1 MSGVRIVSG
10 SAHQKKWSQRPSE
23 RTQAKAAVRVI
34 EGRTFV
40 RLEGTGLLV
49 MREDRGR
56 LSLVARVG
64 SYFVL
69 RYPLSREDRP

>member
-10 SAHQKKWSQRPSE
+10 SAHKKKWSQRPSE

-64 SYFVL
+64 SYFLL